1 MKFKGSD
8 IAGITMVIIILIAI
22 LLFFLGIGFIFS
34 GGLLSLLG
42 LKYNSLWTLLK
53 FFALYF
59 ISNIII
65 NFFIEGI
72 SLILKELKGLSDIKH
87 DILNFCMSVSAD
99 IVILSVLAATVKG
112 IYMKPQTLVLFPI
125 IVYLVN
131 YYIDKKLKENLD
143 K

>member
-87 DILNFCMSVSAD
+87 DILNFCMSVSSD